1 MLEFGSTP
9 VLPPATLHAMGFT
22 VAAYPVSLLSAS
34 IRAMTQ
40 TLQLIKDGQPTD
52 SMILDFAELKK
63 TVGFN
68 DYESEMKYFR
78 DKDWTK
84 IEK

>member
-1 MLEFGSTP
+1 MLEFGATP
-9 VLPPATLHAMGFT
+9 VLPPATLHAMGYS
-22 VAAYPVSLLSAS
+22 VAAYPVTLLSAS

-52 SMILDFAELKK
+52 SMILDFADLKE

-68 DYESEMKYFR
+68 DYDSEMKFFR
-78 DKDWTK
+78 DKDWSRK
-84 IEK
+84 E